1 MTPQELANQL
11 PYKDAIQSLV
21 DKSIDLDNVV
31 KHVKAMENP
40 KDEDYNKVKS
50 AWALYAYAYGNILYW
65 ADSLKEDLSKGITAG
80 VAIETAKNLRDIAF
94 TNFQE
99 KLKYFEIFLDVKF

>member
-11 PYKDAIQSLV
+11 PYKDAIQSLI
-21 DKSIDLDNVV
+21 DKSIDLDNEV
-31 KHVKAMENP
+31 KRVKALDAP
-40 KDEDYNKVKS
+40 QDEDYNKVKS
-50 AWALYAYAYGNILYW
+50 AWALYAYAYGNLLYW
-65 ADSLKEDLSKGITAG
+65 ADHLKEDLSQDITADI
-80 VAIETAKNLRDIAF
+80 ASEAAKNLRDIAY